1 MQLRCTGELTVL
13 CGTVAFIAI
22 RRFERVKLLHDP
34 PSEPPVSEL
43 GFDPLTGMVPL
54 HEFAATM
61 RARSRSV
68 KGSLLDQTFCAGVG
82 NWIADEV
89 LFQARVHPETCSAS
103 LSDSQVA
110 ALHQNLSYVV
120 TTACN
125 ADAESDTFPAHWLF
139 HFRWTGKQAS
149 KTADGHAISFATV
162 ASRTTAWVPALQKK
176 TDAAIDRP
184 PAQKNAAV
192 KKDGIDGGNVE
203 ADGGNVEAGG
213 GGVGTSVPGSH
224 PKKGKSHPKKGK
236 SRRGIP
242 KQASAIAAPVEVGE
256 TRKNEKRTRTRDK
269 KQGSNEEMEDKIED
283 AAAPVMGGEK
293 GKRRRRVRSAS
304 RDAEVQGQVGVG
316 TLPTSTKGRRRK

>member
-1 MQLRCTGELTVL
+1 ML
-13 CGTVAFIAI
+13 CDTVAFIAI

-43 GFDPLTGMVPL
+43 GFAPLTGMVPL

-125 ADAESDTFPAHWLF
+125 ADAESDSFPGHWLF

-149 KTADGHAISFATV
+149 KTADGHLLSFATV

-176 TDAAIDRP
+176 TDSAIDRKLP
-184 PAQKNAAV
+184 EKKNAVV
-192 KKDGIDGGNVE
+192 KADGIDW
-203 ADGGNVEAGG
+203 GNVEAGG
-213 GGVGTSVPGSH
+213 DRAGTSGPGS
-224 PKKGKSHPKKGK
+224 PRKKGK
-236 SRRGIP
+236 RRAFP
-242 KQASAIAAPVEVGE
+242 EQDVAAPVEVEE
-256 TRKNEKRTRTRDK
+256 TRRNEKRTRTRNK
-269 KQGSNEEMEDKIED
+269 NQASNQETEDKIE
-283 AAAPVMGGEK
+283 AAAGGEN
-293 GKRRRRVRSAS
+293 GKRGRRAGGRSAS
-304 RDAEVQGQVGVG
+304 RGTQVQGQGGVS
-316 TLPTSTKGRRRK
+316 TLPTSTKARRPK

>member
-1 MQLRCTGELTVL
+1 ML

-125 ADAESDTFPAHWLF
+125 ADAESDSFPGHWLF

-149 KTADGHAISFATV
+149 KTADGHAISFATI

-176 TDAAIDRP
+176 TDSAIDRKL
-184 PAQKNAAV
+184 PAKKNAAV
-192 KKDGIDGGNVE
+192 KADGIDW
-203 ADGGNVEAGG
+203 GNVEAGG
-213 GGVGTSVPGSH
+213 GGVGGGVGTSGPGS
-224 PKKGKSHPKKGK
+224 PRKKGK
-236 SRRGIP
+236 RRAIP
-242 KQASAIAAPVEVGE
+242 EQAIAAPVEVGE
-256 TRKNEKRTRTRDK
+256 TRKTEKRTRSRDK
-269 KQGSNEEMEDKIED
+269 NQASNQETEDNIE
-283 AAAPVMGGEK
+283 AAAGGEQ
-293 GKRRRRVRSAS
+293 GKRRRRTGGCSAS
-304 RDAEVQGQVGVG
+304 KGAQVQGQSGVG
-316 TLPTSTKGRRRK
+316 TLSTSTKVRRPK